1 MRYYSLWCVRLF
13 WGKHGTTSKNQTWQE
28 NATTTT
34 TTTFPNAF
42 SPQTKMIK
50 PSKPNRTPNLHHVS
64 RLVFLQAFHTLPL
77 AFVASYWAFVIL
89 DTSTGRP
96 RRSRVT
102 PVEGWGNLQNGDS
115 RWGGV
120 IWLLVALHSKQKRFC
135 QWRKTPGL
143 STPKIILRVFKP
155 EGSQKSLLSKPV
167 LVNIAT
173 RIPTKTN
180 PAISRPLCFFVVCI
194 SRAVALVFLLRE
206 WPSPSNQP
214 KFVAWKPPEFLIMV
228 ACVGRC
234 AAMLASCATWVR
246 SSGDGWWVVV
256 PHRSWRGSKQH
267 LRFPCGGWSSS
278 QI

>member
-155 EGSQKSLLSKPV
+155 ESSQKSLLSKPV

-180 PAISRPLCFFVVCI
+180 PAISRPLCFFCCVYKSCRCI
-194 SRAVALVFLLRE
+194 SVSFKGMTIPIQPTKIRCLKTSWVPDYGGLRGSMCSHVGKLCYLGTE
-206 WPSPSNQP
+206 LRGWMMGGGPSPEL
-214 KFVAWKPPEFLIMV
+214 KGV
-228 ACVGRC
+228 
-234 AAMLASCATWVR
+234 
-246 SSGDGWWVVV
+246 
-256 PHRSWRGSKQH
+256 
-267 LRFPCGGWSSS
+267 
-278 QI
+278 